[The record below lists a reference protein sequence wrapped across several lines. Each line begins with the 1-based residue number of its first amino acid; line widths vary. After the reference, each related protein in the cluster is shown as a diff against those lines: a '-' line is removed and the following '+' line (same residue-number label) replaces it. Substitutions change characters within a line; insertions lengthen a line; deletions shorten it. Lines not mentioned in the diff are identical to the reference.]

1 MQRIGYYL
9 SLPFIYL
16 ISILPFP
23 VLYFISDAVYVLIYR
38 LMGYRKKIVRE
49 NLQRSFPDHSQQDLL
64 VIEKKFYH
72 HFCDLFIETAK
83 CLTLPQTALIKRS
96 RFTPGSMEVFNRL
109 HEQGKHCMAL
119 MGHSGNWE
127 MAGLSMSAQA
137 AYLLKVI
144 YRPLRNKF
152 FDRFTYRLRSRFGAL
167 PVAMNDVARDLM
179 KNRSPLACTVF
190 IADQTPFPEDAIWL
204 NFLKQDT
211 PFFRGADTLS
221 RRLNYPVVFATV
233 RKLKRGYY
241 DIHIELLCEESGAMN
256 EGEITS
262 LFVKKLE
269 EEIRMQPENWLWS
282 HRRWKYKRK

>member
-1 MQRIGYYL
+1 MQRIGYFL

-23 VLYFISDAVYVLIYR
+23 VLYFISDVVYVLVYR
-38 LMGYRKKIVRE
+38 LIGYRRNIVRE
-49 NLQRSFPDHSQQDLL
+49 NLLRSFPDHSHEKLSL
-64 VIEKKFYH
+64 IEKKFYH
-72 HFCDLFIETAK
+72 HFCDLFLETVK
-83 CLTLPQTALIKRS
+83 CLTLPAALLIKRM
-96 RFTPGSMEVFNRL
+96 RFTPGSMEVFDRL
-109 HEQGKHCMAL
+109 YQQGKHCIVM

-127 MAGLSMSAQA
+127 MAGLSMSAQT

-152 FDRFTYRLRSRFGAL
+152 FDRLSYRLRSRFGAL
-167 PVAMNDVARDLM
+167 PVAMNDVARDLL

-204 NFLKQDT
+204 NFLRQDT

-221 RRLNYPVVFATV
+221 RRLNYPVVFASV
-233 RKLKRGYY
+233 RKVKRGYY
-241 DIHIELLCEESGAMN
+241 DIHIELLSEGPYAISEGAVAA
-256 EGEITS
+256 
-262 LFVKKLE
+262 LFAKKLE
-269 EEIRMQPENWLWS
+269 EEIRLQPENWLWS